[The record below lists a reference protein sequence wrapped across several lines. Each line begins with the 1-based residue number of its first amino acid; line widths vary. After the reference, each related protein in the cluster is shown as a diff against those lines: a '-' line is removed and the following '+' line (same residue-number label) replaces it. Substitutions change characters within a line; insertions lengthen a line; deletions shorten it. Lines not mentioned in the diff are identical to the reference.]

1 MIVHLSAQSFL
12 DFSKGLLPSLVRM
25 EMMLKETSLGSYL
38 NACEDRMKWL
48 KLSS

>member
-12 DFSKGLLPSLVRM
+12 DFSKGLLLSPVGM
-25 EMMLKETSLGSYL
+25 EMIPKETSLASYL

-48 KLSS
+48 EL